1 MNTDIFAKNHQRYFQ
16 IKNFNF
22 EAVQSCTYLGS
33 LINVNN
39 GNSAEIKR
47 RILIAN
53 KGFYGLKRQF
63 RAQFLSIK
71 NKIKL
76 YKTLIRPVL
85 AYGSERWVLSKSDEV
100 ILGVFERKILRAIFG
115 PTNDIRIKY
124 NNELYTL
131 YKESDIVTYIKIN
144 RLKWA
149 GHVIRMEDQSPT
161 RRVLVAVVEG
171 RRQRGRPK
179 LRWEDGV
186 MEDVRKVEERNW
198 RNAARN
204 RDSWQKLLKKALAQK
219 GLLCQW

>member
-1 MNTDIFAKNHQRYFQ
+1 M
-16 IKNFNF
+16 
-22 EAVQSCTYLGS
+22 
-33 LINVNN
+33 
-39 GNSAEIKR
+39 
-47 RILIAN
+47 AN

-63 RAQFLSIK
+63 RSQFLSIK

-76 YKTLIRPVL
+76 YKTLIRTVL
-85 AYGSERWVLSKSDEV
+85 ACGSEIWVLSKPDEA
-100 ILGVFERKILRAIFG
+100 ILGDFERKILRAIFW
-115 PTNDIRIKY
+115 PTHDNGEWIIKY
-124 NNELYTL
+124 KNELYTL

-149 GHVIRMEDQSPT
+149 GHVIRMEEQSPT

-179 LRWEDGV
+179 LRWEECV
-186 MEDVRKVEERNW
+186 VEDARKLWERNW

-219 GLLCQW
+219 GLLC